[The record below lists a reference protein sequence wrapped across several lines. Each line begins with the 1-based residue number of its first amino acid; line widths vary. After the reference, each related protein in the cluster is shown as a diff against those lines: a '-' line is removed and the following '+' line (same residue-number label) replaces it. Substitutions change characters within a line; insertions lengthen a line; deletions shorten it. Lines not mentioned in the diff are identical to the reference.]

1 MDRIVVRGAR
11 THNLR
16 SVDVDVPR
24 DRFVVITGPS
34 GSGKSSLAFNTIY
47 AEGRRRYVESLSVY
61 ARQQLGSLGR
71 PEVELIDGLSPAI
84 AIEQRS
90 LGRNPRSTVGTITE
104 LDDYLRL
111 LLARAGVAHCPRCE
125 KPVRAYTVSQIVD
138 AIFALGEG
146 ARVSIL
152 APAVRGERGAHDK
165 LLAAWRR
172 EGFVRV
178 RIDGALRELGD
189 VDSLDPKQ
197 SHDIDLVVD
206 RLVVKDGARARV
218 LDAVEIALKQAR
230 GLVRIVPVDGVEQ
243 LLSER
248 FACADCGIMLP
259 EIEPQLFSFN
269 SPKGACPTCHGL
281 GVRTVADRDRLVPD
295 GSKSL
300 RAGALQSFKK
310 GLPREVE
317 QWAHSMGIDLDLPF
331 DALPE
336 RAKDELFYGDGDTFI
351 GVLALLDR
359 AAKARTRARDD
370 DEEDEDGNG
379 VIDRFRFEAPCD
391 ACKGTRLRPE
401 ALCVRIGSMNMHE
414 IMQRPVRTLARDLA
428 EIERTMDARTLAV
441 VDRLLVEIR
450 ARLSFLESVGLP
462 YLTLARPVA
471 TLSSGEGQRVR
482 LATQIGS
489 ALVGVL
495 YVLDEPT
502 VGLHPRDSGR
512 LLETLRA
519 LVRRGNSVLVVEHDL
534 DMVRAADYVVDMG
547 PGAGE
552 RGGLVVAQGTPNE
565 IVTQPGSVTGPY
577 LSGARSIAVPAKRRV
592 AQGQVWV
599 REATLHNLKNVSV
612 SFPVGCLTAVTG
624 VSGSGKSSL
633 VLGTLL
639 PAAKAFVLRQDQRE
653 IPAKSV
659 EGLQVFDRVVAVDG
673 APIGRTP
680 RSSPATYTGIF
691 AQLRELFASVPEAR
705 ARGFKPGRFSF
716 NVKGGRCES
725 CQGEGVRRVEMH
737 FLPDVMVPCE
747 ACHGTR
753 YERETLTVK
762 YRGFSIADVLAMSV
776 DEASSHFEAIPKI
789 RDALAALREVGLGY
803 VKLGQPATTLSG
815 GEAQRV
821 KLAKEL
827 ARRGTGRTLYVL
839 DEPTAGLHLRDIEVL
854 LELLSRLVDQGNT
867 VVVIEHNMEVVK
879 CADWVIDVGPEGGE
893 GGGRIVACGT
903 PEDVARSSESLTAP
917 ALAAALY
924 RAESRV
930 SDLAAGLPTVQKGAE
945 KGSKKGQKA
954 NKFRLRA
961 R

>member
-16 SVDVDVPR
+16 GVDVDIPR
-24 DRFVVITGPS
+24 DRLVVVTGPS

-104 LDDYLRL
+104 LDDYVRL
-111 LLARAGVAHCPRCE
+111 LLARAGVAHCPKCAR
-125 KPVRAYTVSQIVD
+125 PVRAYTVSQIVD
-138 AIFALGEG
+138 SVLALGEG
-146 ARVSIL
+146 ARASIL
-152 APAVRGERGAHDK
+152 APAVRAEKGTHEK
-165 LLAAWRR
+165 LFAAWRR

-178 RIDGALRELGD
+178 RIDGAMRELGD
-189 VDSLDPKQ
+189 VDALDPKLP
-197 SHDIDLVVD
+197 HTIDLVVD
-206 RLVVKDGARARV
+206 RVAVKEGSRARV
-218 LDAVEIALKQAR
+218 LDAVEIALKQAQ

-248 FACADCGIMLP
+248 FACAECGITLP

-281 GVRTVADRDRLVPD
+281 GVRTVADRGRLVPD

-300 RAGALQSFKK
+300 RQGALQSFKK

-317 QWAHSMGIDLDLPF
+317 QWARSMGVDMELAF

-336 RAKDELFYGDGDTFI
+336 RAKDELFYGDGDSFI

-359 AAKARTRARDD
+359 AAKARSRARDEEED
-370 DEEDEDGNG
+370 DEESG
-379 VIDRFRFEAPCD
+379 VIDRFRSEAACD
-391 ACKGTRLRPE
+391 ACNGTRLRPE
-401 ALCVRIGSMNMHE
+401 ALCVRVGGLNVHE
-414 IMQRPVRTLARDLA
+414 IMDRPVRTLAREFV
-428 EIERTMDARTLAV
+428 EIERSFDARTRAV
-441 VDRLLVEIR
+441 VDRLLIEIR

-462 YLTLARPVA
+462 YLTLSRPAA

-495 YVLDEPT
+495 YVLDEPS

-512 LLETLRA
+512 LLETLRS

-534 DMVRAADYVVDMG
+534 DIVRAADHVVDMG
-547 PGAGE
+547 PGAGA
-552 RGGLVVAQGTPNE
+552 RGGLIVAQGTPAE
-565 IVTQPGSVTGPY
+565 IATQPGSITGPY
-577 LSGARSIAVPAKRRV
+577 LSGARTIPLPHKRRP
-592 AQGQVWV
+592 AQSQVTV
-599 REATLHNLKNVSV
+599 REATMHNLKRVTT

-639 PAAKAFVLRQDQRE
+639 PAAKAFVLRDDSRV

-659 EGLQVFDRVVAVDG
+659 DGLAAFDRVVAVDA

-680 RSSPATYTGIF
+680 RSSPATYTGVF
-691 AQLRELFASVPEAR
+691 AQLRELFAGVPDAR
-705 ARGFKPGRFSF
+705 ARGFKAGRFSF

-725 CQGEGVRRVEMH
+725 CQGEGVLRVEMH
-737 FLPDVMVPCE
+737 FLPDVMVACE
-747 ACHGTR
+747 VCGGTR
-753 YERETLTVK
+753 YERETLSVK

-776 DEASSHFEAIPKI
+776 DEAYPHFEAVPKV
-789 RDALAALREVGLGY
+789 RDALAALRDVGLGY

-827 ARRGTGRTLYVL
+827 SRRATGRTLYVL

-854 LELLSRLVDQGNT
+854 VELLQRLVDQGNT
-867 VVVIEHNMEVVK
+867 VVVIEHNMDVVK

-893 GGGRIVACGT
+893 SGGRIVCAGT
-903 PEDVARSSESLTAP
+903 PETVARAAGSLTAP
-917 ALAAALY
+917 ALAACLVRPELPASEASPPAK
-924 RAESRV
+924 RA
-930 SDLAAGLPTVQKGAE
+930 
-945 KGSKKGQKA
+945 SKKSADKPAKTDKPKA
-954 NKFRLRA
+954 R
-961 R
+961 